1 MIEPYQ
7 PLRLEEESGCHEL
20 GDWAVVL
27 LAVTEYGPEIH
38 DLRRDRSCRRKNL
51 HRSSTAFPEGGA

>member
-1 MIEPYQ
+1 MIEPCQ

-38 DLRRDRSCRRKNL
+38 DLRRDRS
-51 HRSSTAFPEGGA
+51 